1 MTVENHRDQ
10 YRNKIF
16 PVTYYKDSIENN
28 DNIKN
33 CLLPILN
40 ERYKDLK
47 PPESWITNK
56 LHTSF
61 NRINDDCDEL
71 FFGGHNFYPK
81 ILEKSYK
88 KCFENFFNDEYTIS
102 IRSLWYNYYLENE
115 YQEWHDHLGSIFS
128 PAHFAC
134 IHFLSYDNEIHQ
146 PTVFRDPLH
155 KYRDHSHELE
165 FDVVDDDK
173 HIPNIKEG
181 DFLMF
186 PSYLDHCVYP
196 VKKSQKCPRITIS
209 FNITLLKYGEDHLV

>member
-1 MTVENHRDQ
+1 MENARDQ

-47 PPESWITNK
+47 SPESWITNK

-61 NRINDDCDEL
+61 DNENDDL
-71 FFGGHNFYPK
+71 FFGEYNLYSKF
-81 ILEKSYK
+81 LEKSYK
-88 KCFENFFNDEYTIS
+88 KCFENFFDDEYTIS
-102 IRSLWYNYYLENE
+102 IKNIWYNYYLENE

-128 PAHFAC
+128 PTHFAC
-134 IHFLSYDNEIHQ
+134 VHFLSYDDEIHQ
-146 PTVFRDPLH
+146 PTVFRDPLSKH
-155 KYRDHSHELE
+155 RDHSHELE
-165 FDVVDDDK
+165 FDVVDNDK
-173 HIPNIKEG
+173 HIPNVKEG

-196 VKKSQKCPRITIS
+196 VKKSLKCPRITIS
-209 FNITLLKYGEDHLV
+209 FNLNLLKYGNVNKICNLD

>member
-1 MTVENHRDQ
+1 MINDSKDQ

-16 PVTYYKDSIENN
+16 PVTYYKDTIENN
-28 DNIKN
+28 DEIKKS
-33 CLLPILN
+33 LIPILN

-47 PPESWITNK
+47 PPNNWITNK

-61 NRINDDCDEL
+61 DRINDDCDEL
-71 FFGGHNFYPK
+71 FFGGHNFYPT

-88 KCFENFFNDEYTIS
+88 KCFENFFNDEYIIS
-102 IRSLWYNYYLENE
+102 IKNIWYNYYLEDE
-115 YQEWHDHLGSIFS
+115 YQEWHDHLGSTFN

-134 IHFLSYDNEIHQ
+134 VHFLSYDDEIHQ
-146 PTVFRDPLH
+146 PTIFKDPLN
-155 KYRDHSHELE
+155 KLRDHSCELE
-165 FDVVDDDK
+165 YDFHGQQ

-209 FNITLLKYGEDHLV
+209 FNVFLLKYGEESFV

>member
-1 MTVENHRDQ
+1 MTMENPRDQ

-28 DNIKN
+28 DEIKN
-33 CLLPILN
+33 VLLPILG

-61 NRINDDCDEL
+61 DDDSDEL

-88 KCFENFFNDEYTIS
+88 KCFENFFNDEYIIS
-102 IRSLWYNYYLENE
+102 IKSIWYNYYLENE
-115 YQEWHDHLGSIFS
+115 YQEWHDHLGSIFN

-134 IHFLSYDNEIHQ
+134 VHFLSYDNEIHQ

-165 FDVVDDDK
+165 FDVVDVEIY
-173 HIPNIKEG
+173 IPNVKEG

-186 PSYLDHCVYP
+186 PSYLDHSVYP

-209 FNITLLKYGEDHLV
+209 FNISLLKYGEEYHV

>member
-1 MTVENHRDQ
+1 MTMENPRDQ

-28 DNIKN
+28 DEIKN
-33 CLLPILN
+33 VLLPILS

-61 NRINDDCDEL
+61 DDDSGEL

-88 KCFENFFNDEYTIS
+88 KCFENFFNDEYIIS
-102 IRSLWYNYYLENE
+102 IKNIWYNYYLENE

-134 IHFLSYDNEIHQ
+134 VHFLSYDNEIHQ

-165 FDVVDDDK
+165 FDVVDVETY
-173 HIPNIKEG
+173 IPNVKEG

-186 PSYLDHCVYP
+186 PSYLDHSVYP

-209 FNITLLKYGEDHLV
+209 FNISLLKYGEEHHV